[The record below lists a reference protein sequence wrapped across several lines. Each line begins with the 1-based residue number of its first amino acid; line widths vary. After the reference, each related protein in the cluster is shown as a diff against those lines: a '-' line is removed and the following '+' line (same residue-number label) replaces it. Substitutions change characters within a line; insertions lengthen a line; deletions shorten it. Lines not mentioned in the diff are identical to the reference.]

1 MLLPLGEHAGP
12 AAALVQAG
20 GPGGHVHR
28 RHGATRHALSG
39 LTCPTTQHT
48 CRHGGAG
55 AGGRAGD
62 TQPRVLCLFAVS
74 VVRERCGGGAQA
86 EPRPY
91 VPEAELLDRA
101 SNECSRRFQNH
112 LVESRCK
119 IGTPQRS

>member
-39 LTCPTTQHT
+39 LTCPTTHAQHT

-62 TQPRVLCLFAVS
+62 IQPRIHLLVSVCLVRVS
-74 VVRERCGGGAQA
+74 VVGERCGGGSQA
-86 EPRPY
+86 EPRPD
-91 VPEAELLDRA
+91 VPEAELLARA
-101 SNECSRRFQNH
+101 SNERLRRFHNH
-112 LVESRCK
+112 
-119 IGTPQRS
+119 GDGPY

>member
-20 GPGGHVHR
+20 GPGGHVHC

-39 LTCPTTQHT
+39 LTCPTTHAQHT

-62 TQPRVLCLFAVS
+62 IQPRVLRLVRVS
-74 VVRERCGGGAQA
+74 VVRERCGGRAQT

-91 VPEAELLDRA
+91 VPEAELLARA
-101 SNECSRRFQNH
+101 LNECLRRFHNH
-112 LVESRCK
+112 KEV
-119 IGTPQRS
+119 PN